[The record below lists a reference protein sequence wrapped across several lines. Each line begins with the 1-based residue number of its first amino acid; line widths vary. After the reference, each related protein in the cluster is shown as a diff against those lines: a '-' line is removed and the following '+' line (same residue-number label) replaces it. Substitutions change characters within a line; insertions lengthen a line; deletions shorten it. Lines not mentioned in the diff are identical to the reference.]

1 MSNTYAT
8 LENMLKQK
16 IIIEELKE
24 TIDANTDKLVN
35 DETGNNNY
43 IRECAL
49 YITLCD
55 YLKTN
60 TTLLISII
68 HNKVKFYAI
77 RILLKMYIASAKEIW
92 TYCDLNDSNIIN
104 FFQDNCG
111 CNNPSMIL
119 QEEEEWFAFLKY
131 GPGHFIN
138 TTIEHIEI
146 TDVVLDIAR
155 NNIIAWRLW
164 VNDDTNISETQFNNN
179 YALFLEKTQNVW
191 KHSKK
196 NIFSILII
204 YKHIFSQP
212 HNDDLK
218 KINDKLT
225 FKLNADCA
233 KCIIGF
239 L

>member
-77 RILLKMYIASAKEIW
+77 RILLKMYM
-92 TYCDLNDSNIIN
+92 TRGVVQII
-104 FFQDNCG
+104 
-111 CNNPSMIL
+111 S
-119 QEEEEWFAFLKY
+119 
-131 GPGHFIN
+131 
-138 TTIEHIEI
+138 
-146 TDVVLDIAR
+146 V
-155 NNIIAWRLW
+155 
-164 VNDDTNISETQFNNN
+164 
-179 YALFLEKTQNVW
+179 
-191 KHSKK
+191 
-196 NIFSILII
+196 
-204 YKHIFSQP
+204 
-212 HNDDLK
+212 
-218 KINDKLT
+218 KLCQ
-225 FKLNADCA
+225 A
-233 KCIIGF
+233 
-239 L
+239 